1 MPTLDDPFVI
11 NVVAGGLA
19 GAATAVFV
27 CPLDVLKTR
36 MQVQTVQTGQ
46 LRYNLRSGL
55 GHILKEE
62 GWHGLYRGLSPTL
75 LALLPNWA
83 VYFTV
88 YERLKVSF
96 ADRFAGG
103 TPSTGT
109 YVGAAAVAGL
119 ATQVVTNP
127 LWVAKTRLQT
137 QHMELKWR
145 RPSGPMYT
153 GAFNTLW
160 RMAREEGLHG
170 LYSGL
175 GPTMLGIAHVAIQ
188 FPLYEFLKRKVA
200 DRNEGGDPE
209 KLRPGELICVSAA
222 SKMVAS
228 TATYPH
234 EVIRSY
240 MHIQGTGAFAGLGD
254 TCRKIWMQDGI
265 RGFYRG
271 CSANLLR
278 TTPAAALTFTTFE
291 LIARNMRHA
300 AAARREQAAVAAGG

>member
-1 MPTLDDPFVI
+1 MPHYGDPAVV
-11 NVVAGGLA
+11 NAVAGGIA
-19 GAATAVFV
+19 GASTAVFV

-36 MQVQTVQTGQ
+36 MQVQSFSGDGP
-46 LRYNLRSGL
+46 RYNIRGGL
-55 GHILKEE
+55 SHILREE
-62 GWHGLYRGLSPTL
+62 GLRGLYRGLSPTL

-88 YERLKVSF
+88 YERMKVTI
-96 ADRFAGG
+96 ADQFTDGQQ
-103 TPSTGT
+103 STKT
-109 YVGAAAVAGL
+109 YIASATCAGL

-137 QHMELKWR
+137 QHMQLHWR
-145 RPSGPMYT
+145 RQQGAFYT
-153 GAFNTLW
+153 GAFNTLA
-160 RMAREEGLHG
+160 RMTREEGLLG

-175 GPTMLGIAHVAIQ
+175 GPTMLGVSHVAIQ
-188 FPLYEFLKRKVA
+188 FPLYEYLKTKATQRSEGCTA
-200 DRNEGGDPE
+200 DALG
-209 KLRPGELICVSAA
+209 PGWLICVSAL

-240 MHIQGTGAFAGLGD
+240 MHIEGSGAFSALGSV
-254 TCRKIWMQDGI
+254 CRKIYNQDGVS
-265 RGFYRG
+265 GFYRG

-291 LIARNMRHA
+291 LFARHMKA
-300 AAARREQAAVAAGG
+300 AAAAERQASLHGHG

>member
-1 MPTLDDPFVI
+1 MPRLDDPQLI
-11 NVVAGGLA
+11 NVVAGGIA

-36 MQVQTVQTGQ
+36 MQVQTVALGDK
-46 LRYNLRSGL
+46 RPGIRGGL
-55 GHILKEE
+55 KHILHAE
-62 GWHGLYRGLSPTL
+62 GLPGLYRGLSPTL

-88 YERLKVSF
+88 YERMKEWT
-96 ADRFAGG
+96 AQRTHDGK
-103 TPSTGT
+103 STTGS
-109 YVGAAAVAGL
+109 YIASASVAGL
-119 ATQVVTNP
+119 ATQIVTNP

-137 QHMELKWR
+137 QHMQLHWR
-145 RPSGPMYT
+145 RQHGPLYT
-153 GAFNTLW
+153 GAFNTLY

-175 GPTMLGIAHVAIQ
+175 GPTMLGVAHVAIQ
-188 FPLYEFLKRKVA
+188 FPLYEYLKQKLAER
-200 DRNEGGDPE
+200 RHGGTPDD
-209 KLRPGELICVSAA
+209 LNPGELICASAA

-240 MHIQGTGAFAGLGD
+240 MHIQGTGAFSGLGS
-254 TCRKIWMQDGI
+254 TCRKIWHQDGI

-278 TTPAAALTFTTFE
+278 TTPAAALTFTSFE
-291 LIARNMRHA
+291 LISKKLRAT
-300 AAARREQAAVAAGG
+300 AARHREEDAARQS